1 METLKSCVTFEL
13 RKDTGEL
20 EKIVERYKN
29 YFGEDPLEVKN
40 EKESRTSETS
50 GIS

>member
-1 METLKSCVTFEL
+1 METLKSCVTFEPQ
-13 RKDTGEL
+13 KDTQQL